1 MANKRYIQKGR
12 QKLKKGSI
20 GSFTKH
26 CGGRVTQSC
35 IDSALKSDNPELV
48 RKASLAKSMKQVGG
62 TRKAQYGLDPNAP
75 NPNDAILAAA
85 TGDQPAP
92 VEISQQEQDTQYTVT
107 PQSTDGQP
115 APNEE
120 PAGPGFLSKAK
131 DALADGKGE
140 GIAAGVALG
149 KTLLDKRKAKQAEQ
163 AAAEEARAQR
173 VAAASSKDQ
182 QFASMDTGVRRQK
195 GGVNYLLDTL
205 GNQKLRS
212 KKDKDEEQDTLNKLR
227 TSGKMTQEEWEKA
240 SLKLKG
246 NPVKG
251 VRSKEGT
258 RRLPGGLEIELRN
271 GAKKFI
277 GNKHDQAGKGS
288 SSGIVLEEGTKA
300 KRGLEVEDGELEV
313 DDSRGGSFIV
323 SDYLKNPKT
332 GNTLAEDLESELE
345 GLDKDKDKQQIK
357 DINDKYIALNEEL
370 KDKKSDTVDAA
381 NGMRRK
387 YMQDGGSRT
396 LKTFQEFKKSYPK
409 YDDPEAGYRDYIIDM
424 TKGPG
429 KDESIT
435 AQSQSELDEVNK
447 LNAAQGHPDLTLD
460 IKGKG
465 TFSGTNS
472 SFEEFDAIEGRWTDI
487 YGKPETTEPVE
498 DLQYSRS
505 TNPQGEDVLPLT
517 RKELKNDLR
526 RDLIVDK
533 NAEAPKQGEMQ
544 RPDREERRDFREAN
558 KEPRDPR
565 EKREKREK
573 KDRVPF
579 GRFYGQGTGL
589 QATGALAYLSKKD
602 DPEAPVIAPGYVNR
616 VPPARFKSFAP
627 ERAAAEQAF
636 TAQSNAISTSI
647 AGPAAIAARQ
657 AAAAS
662 NAANMDKIGTAETRD
677 RLNTIKN
684 NQMADLR
691 VAMMNQ
697 KAFNNANRAN
707 ATAKYVADREKFQNK
722 YTALDKIGDVS
733 AQSIKDR
740 NAAVSEDLTAEATQ
754 IGGAYTRAKEAYDPM
769 FGLGRLSRKK
779 REEFQNRQ
787 TGLSSEDAASL
798 ALLNKEKQE
807 GTNARMGKKRYIK
820 KSGKVRRRRTKK
832 K

>member
-20 GSFTKH
+20 GSFTKY

-62 TRKAQYGLDPNAP
+62 PMKAQYGLDPNAP

-387 YMQDGGSRT
+387 YMQDGGSRN
-396 LKTFQEFKKSYPK
+396 LKTFREFEKTYPNF
-409 YDDPEAGYRDYIIDM
+409 DDPQDAYQAYIMDM

-429 KDESIT
+429 GEGT
-435 AQSQSELDEVNK
+435 ATGQSQSELDEVNK
-447 LNAAQGHPDLTLD
+447 LNAAQGHADLTVD

-465 TFSGTNS
+465 TLSGINS
-472 SFEEFDAIEGRWTDI
+472 SFPEFDAAEGLYTDI
-487 YGKPETTEPVE
+487 YGKPETTEPAE
-498 DLQYSRS
+498 DLQYSRN
-505 TNPQGEDVLPLT
+505 TNPKGEDSLPLT

-533 NAEAPKQGEMQ
+533 NAEAPKQGEME

>member
-35 IDSALKSDNPELV
+35 IDSALKSDNPDLV
-48 RKASLAKSMKQVGG
+48 RKASLARSMKQVGG
-62 TRKAQYGLDPNAP
+62 PRKAQYGLDPNAP
-75 NPNDAILAAA
+75 NPNDAVLAAA

-115 APNEE
+115 APQEE

-163 AAAEEARAQR
+163 GAAEEARAQR

-182 QFASMDTGVRRQK
+182 QFASMDTGVRR
-195 GGVNYLLDTL
+195 
-205 GNQKLRS
+205 
-212 KKDKDEEQDTLNKLR
+212 EE
-227 TSGKMTQEEWEKA
+227 G
-240 SLKLKG
+240 
-246 NPVKG
+246 
-251 VRSKEGT
+251 GT
-258 RRLPGGLEIELRN
+258 RKLPGGLEIELRN
-271 GAKKFI
+271 GAKKFV

-387 YMQDGGSRT
+387 YMQDGGSRN
-396 LKTFQEFKKSYPK
+396 LKTFREFEKTYPNF
-409 YDDPEAGYRDYIIDM
+409 DDPQDAYQAYIMDM

-429 KDESIT
+429 GEGT
-435 AQSQSELDEVNK
+435 ATGQSQSELDEVNK
-447 LNAAQGHPDLTLD
+447 LNAAQGHADLTVD

-465 TFSGTNS
+465 TLSGINS
-472 SFEEFDAIEGRWTDI
+472 SFEEFDAAEGLYTDI
-487 YGKPETTEPVE
+487 YGKPETTEPAE
-498 DLQYSRS
+498 DLEYSRN
-505 TNPQGEDVLPLT
+505 TNPKGEDSLPLT

-526 RDLIVDK
+526 RDLIADK

-697 KAFNNANRAN
+697 RAFNNANRAN

>member
-35 IDSALKSDNPELV
+35 IDSALKSDNPDLV
-48 RKASLAKSMKQVGG
+48 RKASLARSMKQVGG
-62 TRKAQYGLDPNAP
+62 PRKAQYGLDPNAP
-75 NPNDAILAAA
+75 NPNDAVLAAA

-115 APNEE
+115 APQEE

-163 AAAEEARAQR
+163 GAAEEARAQR

-182 QFASMDTGVRRQK
+182 QFASMDTGVRR
-195 GGVNYLLDTL
+195 
-205 GNQKLRS
+205 
-212 KKDKDEEQDTLNKLR
+212 EE
-227 TSGKMTQEEWEKA
+227 G
-240 SLKLKG
+240 
-246 NPVKG
+246 
-251 VRSKEGT
+251 GT
-258 RRLPGGLEIELRN
+258 RKLPGGLEIELRN
-271 GAKKFI
+271 GAKKFV

-387 YMQDGGSRT
+387 YMQDGGSRN
-396 LKTFQEFKKSYPK
+396 LKTFREFEKTYPNF
-409 YDDPEAGYRDYIIDM
+409 DDPQDAYQAYIMDM

-429 KDESIT
+429 GEGT
-435 AQSQSELDEVNK
+435 ATGQSQSELDEVNK
-447 LNAAQGHPDLTLD
+447 LNAAQGHADLTVD

-465 TFSGTNS
+465 TLSGINS
-472 SFEEFDAIEGRWTDI
+472 SFEEFDAAEGLYTDI
-487 YGKPETTEPVE
+487 YGKPETTEPAE
-498 DLQYSRS
+498 DLEYSRN
-505 TNPQGEDVLPLT
+505 TNPKGEDSLPLT

-526 RDLIVDK
+526 RDLIADK
-533 NAEAPKQGEMQ
+533 NAEAPKQGEME

-697 KAFNNANRAN
+697 RAFNNANRAN

>member
-20 GSFTKH
+20 GSFTKY

-48 RKASLAKSMKQVGG
+48 RKASLARSMKQVGG
-62 TRKAQYGLDPNAP
+62 PKKAQYGLDPDAP

-85 TGDQPAP
+85 TGDKPAP

-107 PQSTDGQP
+107 PQSTDGNP
-115 APNEE
+115 TTNEE

-173 VAAASSKDQ
+173 VATASSKDQ
-182 QFASMDTGVRRQK
+182 QFASMDTGVRRED
-195 GGVNYLLDTL
+195 G
-205 GNQKLRS
+205 
-212 KKDKDEEQDTLNKLR
+212 
-227 TSGKMTQEEWEKA
+227 
-240 SLKLKG
+240 
-246 NPVKG
+246 
-251 VRSKEGT
+251 GT
-258 RRLPGGLEIELRN
+258 RKLPGGLEIELRN

-370 KDKKSDTVDAA
+370 KDKKSDAVDAA

-387 YMQDGGSRT
+387 YMQDGGSRN
-396 LKTFQEFKKSYPK
+396 LKTFKEFEETYPNF
-409 YDDPEAGYRDYIIDM
+409 DDPQDAYQAYIMDM
-424 TKGPG
+424 TRGPG
-429 KDESIT
+429 GEGT
-435 AQSQSELDEVNK
+435 ATGQSLSELDEVNK
-447 LNAAQGHPDLTLD
+447 LNAAQGHADLTVD
-460 IKGKG
+460 TGGEG
-465 TFSGTNS
+465 TFSGINS
-472 SFEEFDAIEGRWTDI
+472 SFPEFDAATAR
-487 YGKPETTEPVE
+487 YPRPETTEPAG
-498 DLQYSRS
+498 DLEYSRN
-505 TNPQGEDVLPLT
+505 TEPFPKGENLLPLT
-517 RKELKNDLR
+517 RRELKNDLR

-533 NAEAPKQGEMQ
+533 NAKAPKQGKME

-573 KDRVPF
+573 EDRVPF

-602 DPEAPVIAPGYVNR
+602 DPEAPVIAPGYINR
-616 VPPARFKSFAP
+616 IPPARFKSFAP

-636 TAQSNAISTSI
+636 TAQSNAISTNI

-662 NAANMDKIGTAETRD
+662 NAANMDKISTAETRD

-697 KAFNNANRAN
+697 RAFNNANRAN
-707 ATAKYVADREKFQNK
+707 ATAKYVADRERFQNK

-807 GTNARMGKKRYIK
+807 GTDARMGKKRYIK